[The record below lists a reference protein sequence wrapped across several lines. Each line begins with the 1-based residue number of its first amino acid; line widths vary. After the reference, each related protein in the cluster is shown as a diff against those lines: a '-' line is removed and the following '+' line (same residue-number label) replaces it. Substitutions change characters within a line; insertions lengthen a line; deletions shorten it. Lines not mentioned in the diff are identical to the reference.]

1 MMALSTKSKTTRG
14 WLLGAWLIYVALSHL
29 WTAYRSFEVYQ
40 DLVAHADPRF
50 PHWPFLVLA
59 VLGLVNVLA
68 VVGLWF
74 WKRWG
79 FVLFC
84 AVTVAGL
91 GVNVYLGVPIGTLI
105 LGLIGV
111 VIMLAIFVPRWRRL
125 N

>member
-1 MMALSTKSKTTRG
+1 MTLPIERKTTRG
-14 WLLGAWLIYVALSHL
+14 WLLSAWLIYVALSNL
-29 WTAYRSFEVYQ
+29 WTAYRSFEVYR

-59 VLGLVNVLA
+59 LLALVNILA

-84 AVTVAGL
+84 AVTAPGL
-91 GVNVYLGVPIGTLI
+91 GLNIYLGVSMGTL
-105 LGLIGV
+105 LLSMIGV
-111 VIMLAIFVPRWRRL
+111 VIMLAIFVPKWRLL

>member
-1 MMALSTKSKTTRG
+1 MTGYIERKMSRG
-14 WLLGAWLIYVALSHL
+14 SLLGAWLIFVALSHL
-29 WTAYRSFEVYQ
+29 WTTYRSFEVYR
-40 DLVAHADPRF
+40 DLVEHSDPRF

-59 VLGLVNVLA
+59 VLAFVNVLA

-84 AVTVAGL
+84 TVTVTGL
-91 GVNVYLGVPIGTLI
+91 AINIYLGVPIGTLL

-111 VIMLAIFVPRWRRL
+111 VIMLVIFVPKWRLL
-125 N
+125 NG

>member
-1 MMALSTKSKTTRG
+1 MTLPIERERTRG
-14 WLLGAWLIYVALSHL
+14 WLLSAWLIYVALSHL
-29 WTAYRSFEVYQ
+29 WTAYRSFEVYR

-59 VLGLVNVLA
+59 VLALVNVLA

-79 FVLFC
+79 SVLFC
-84 AVTVAGL
+84 VVTLAGL
-91 GVNVYLGVPIGTLI
+91 GVNIYLGVSVGRL
-105 LGLIGV
+105 LLSMIGV
-111 VIMLAIFVPRWRRL
+111 AITLAIFVPKWRRL